1 MIGFYATGMF
11 DYKFIARGS
20 TGREI
25 VTANIHVPQFL
36 QQLPSNLMFSN
47 DTGSSQLSCSTYGS
61 SQVEIAWILRDGST
75 ATNIQGLRQ
84 SFPNGTLYFP
94 PFPGHL
100 FRTEVHDTIYRCRV
114 SYHHYVLLSKNVKVR
129 AIVRQPYEI
138 LIEKTDVVLG
148 STAFLQCNIS
158 PHARE
163 FVQVSA
169 WYRDKEMLIPDRSD
183 LGMRYI
189 VTSPSGD
196 LCIRNVNIDDR
207 QKQFSCV
214 STDTLTGERKI
225 STSVFLTIKDYIPDS
240 APITTQRSVTEI
252 TSDLGHTIQ
261 LPCNVQGN
269 PQPIFTWFRIS
280 DSGSMYTVPSTQ
292 RIIPS
297 HSLLFIRKTDIM
309 DSGRWICKASN
320 QFGEQKLQI
329 RLTINSELSAH
340 INPQIQVI
348 NTGSTAK
355 FNCTIVGSEIG
366 KIEWFHNGHALADTD
381 RMGNDF
387 KRVTVTSDTILTI
400 EKVNKE
406 DRGVYQ
412 CIVSNAKSSA
422 EASAELKIGE
432 TPPEIIYSFAEQ
444 NVHPSAF
451 VSLKC
456 MASGS
461 PHPQFTWML
470 DYQPILS
477 SVHRYTFDQFI
488 DGNGHVTTHLNIT
501 HVNVDDGGLYTC
513 IASNP
518 MGSISQKARLNVYGP
533 PYVRAIGSIKAIS
546 GESKEIYCP
555 FSGYPI
561 EHIRWMRN
569 GLNISSNSR
578 FAVAD
583 INHGGTLLIHH
594 VDPLQDKGTFTCVVS
609 NPNGDEAR
617 REIQL
622 LVNSP
627 PVIEPFSFPKYVKV
641 GGRAQLTCSV
651 SSGDIPIYFSWKK
664 DGIIISPSL
673 QVTEIK
679 DEFFTLLILKEIS
692 AKHSGKYTCFAL
704 NAAAQVNYTAELLVQ
719 VPPTWKREPNDLSVV
734 LGNTISVPC
743 EADGFPQPRI
753 TWLKG
758 QGKMSEQ
765 FHSIPSKNN
774 TLSVNY
780 ATPSDA
786 GYYMCEASNGV
797 GSDLSKII
805 HLDVHVAA
813 HFDIP
818 SKNMSSR
825 RGDTVTL
832 ECLALGDEPIDVVW
846 SHMDSR
852 IDFNTYRYS
861 IVQMKVENGVRSQ
874 LSISQ
879 TERYDSGKYVCAADN
894 SYGSSEHVI
903 HLAVQERPDA
913 PSDLEVLEVGS
924 RRIRL
929 SWKRPYDGMSPV
941 LSYLVQY
948 QPLRMVK
955 DYLGSK
961 LDTSW
966 ENPSVVNI
974 TLSKV
979 NEVQNVESSTRDE
992 AYVIGLHPATQY
1004 LMRMLAINEIES
1016 SSFTNPLV
1024 VKTHEEAPAEPP
1036 SNLKIKPG
1044 GKGELIVTWNIPNKN
1059 SWNGELLGYIISC
1072 VEEKQNINYIENT
1085 NVTNLTFTANGWA
1098 TTKMSIANLKK
1109 FTRYAVKIRT
1119 YNTMSAGP
1127 WSPITYG
1134 TTMEDIPEAPPQN
1147 VTCQSLSS
1155 QSIKIVWQE
1164 PPLQYHNG
1172 VLQGYKV
1179 LFRPLANNNE
1189 FILPYDIKR
1198 TSNLETYLQ
1207 ALLKATNYSIQVLSF
1222 TLSGDGM
1229 ASSPVYCSTEED
1241 VPNSPAGIK
1250 ALTLTAD
1257 SILVSW
1263 LKPVHSNGIISHYT
1277 IFSKENGKI
1286 GPAKSYIARI
1296 EETSPLLHEVRGLLE
1311 NRKYDFWVTASTS
1324 KGEGEATTVISQT
1337 TSTRAPAK
1345 IASFSQT
1352 IKAVVRSTIFLEC
1365 IAVGNPTPRTR
1376 WITNDQPVTFSPYYA
1391 ISQGYLKIHSVE
1403 PNLSGNYT
1411 CSAKNL
1417 FGEDDIS
1424 YTLIVLQTPNITLL
1438 SKQYASHDSIGIM
1451 WETANDSGTPI
1462 QGYNLFYRPT
1472 NGNWISIPISSD
1484 QNAYV
1489 LNGLK
1494 CGSQYIF
1501 KINAHNKVGIGP
1513 STEELIVWTKGKAP
1527 QIPQENDLIATNS
1540 TCLYLKLSS
1549 WHNGGCPISHFSIEY
1564 RRLHTPFWTTVS
1576 SDISGVERGNKS
1588 ISFCDFVPGTW
1599 YELKITSNNDAG
1611 ETTVQFNFATTT
1623 LTGDK
1628 IPPPEYPTIEIDSTA
1643 DTSNMHDDF
1652 QWIQTSV
1659 AVVTLGSIAV
1669 AGFILT
1675 RYKRIYCFSNTRNS
1689 ISELSSNTN
1698 QKDECE
1704 YARNQ
1709 QVYSSSPVKIIDKE
1723 DSSEMYEISP
1733 YATFNDNNERI
1744 LKTRSRDRTPS
1755 SMDYSL
1761 HFRTFGHPENE
1772 LNATAYPLLECTG
1785 FGNAKEKTSWH
1796 KKTHSAG
1803 DSSINLPS
1811 SSGYKHTRYEEK
1823 YHSRVGNKTPAPSNL
1838 SESDSNSPVNE
1849 FSRAPTFRMPEKSPR
1864 FQSNL

>member
-1628 IPPPEYPTIEIDSTA
+1628 IPPFEYPTIEIDSTA